1 MSHGL
6 PALVTALNVVLM
18 FVTMYLVGRARM
30 RYGVKAPATTGN
42 PDFERVL
49 RVQMNTLEASAMF
62 LPSLWLFALY
72 LSSVWAG
79 VLGMLWI
86 LGRILFTA
94 GYMRAA
100 DKRGTGFMIGFVA
113 NALLLLG
120 AFWGLLRMALS

>member
-120 AFWGLLRMALS
+120 ALWGLLRMALS

>member
-86 LGRILFTA
+86 LGRILFIA
-94 GYMRAA
+94 GYMGAA

>member
-86 LGRILFTA
+86 LGRILFIA